1 MAALI
6 QSNRFLPAVTGIMS
20 VVGFLA
26 VIELLLRLNIL
37 NPHIMPYPTD
47 VFASIPRIIT
57 EQAVFQRFLTTAG
70 ETLASLVLI
79 VAIGVPLGVMLHRN
93 PLIRKAT
100 ESWFSSLAAAP
111 IVLAYPL
118 FLVVFGRNAS
128 AIVAL
133 AVIGSIPPVVLK
145 TVDGLSAT
153 RQVLVNVGRA
163 YSMTNSQIFWRIM
176 VPSAIPSIFVG
187 IRLGLIFALVK
198 IVGVEFLINFGGL
211 GQLINELA
219 ERYDLAGTYAAII
232 FVIAISVL
240 AFTLTEWMERWLTRK

>member
-1 MAALI
+1 MASLLR
-6 QSNRFLPAVTGIMS
+6 SDRFLPAATGVAS
-20 VVGFLA
+20 LA
-26 VIELLLRLNIL
+26 AAVAIVELLLRAEIL
-37 NPHIMPYPTD
+37 NPHIMPYPSD
-47 VFASIPRIIT
+47 VFAAIPRIIR
-57 EQAVFQRFLTTAG
+57 EEAVFQRFLVTAG

-79 VAIGVPLGVMLHRN
+79 VAIGVPLGVLLQRN
-93 PLIRKAT
+93 PLVRKAT
-100 ESWFSSLAAAP
+100 ESWFSALAAAP

-118 FLVVFGRNAS
+118 FLVLFGRNAS

-145 TVDGLSAT
+145 TVDGLAAT
-153 RQVLVNVGRA
+153 RKVLINVGRA
-163 YSMTNSQIFWRIM
+163 YSMTRRQIFWRIM

-232 FVIAISVL
+232 FVIAVSML
-240 AFTLTEWMERWLTRK
+240 AFTLTEWIEKWLTQR